1 MGNNPKISIITV
13 SFNAVKVIEETIVSV
28 INQTYTNVEYIIID
42 GGSTDG
48 TVDIIKEYADK
59 ISYWVSESD
68 KGIYDAMN
76 KGGIKALGDFLYF
89 LNAGDSFYN
98 KSSLMSVV
106 KEMELNGNID
116 VYLGNVICSFR
127 NVLMGVVKAGSLVT
141 AWYTPPHQGMFIK
154 RALFVNML
162 YGCSYRLLGDREFLL
177 RLRYERNA
185 LFKIIDVVVSEYDL
199 GGLSSSRQNSLIL
212 FREAKSL
219 AKKYDGNYMYNS
231 CYQYFKA
238 LLKYMSSY
246 VISDNLYFRI
256 LYFRAK

>member
-106 KEMELNGNID
+106 KEMELN
-116 VYLGNVICSFR
+116 LGNVICSFR

-246 VISDNLYFRI
+246 LISDNLYFRI

>member
-106 KEMELNGNID
+106 KEMELNGC
-116 VYLGNVICSFR
+116 VFR
-127 NVLMGVVKAGSLVT
+127 KCNL
-141 AWYTPPHQGMFIK
+141 
-154 RALFVNML
+154 LFSKCAN
-162 YGCSYRLLGDREFLL
+162 
-177 RLRYERNA
+177 
-185 LFKIIDVVVSEYDL
+185 
-199 GGLSSSRQNSLIL
+199 GG
-212 FREAKSL
+212 
-219 AKKYDGNYMYNS
+219 G
-231 CYQYFKA
+231 
-238 LLKYMSSY
+238 
-246 VISDNLYFRI
+246 
-256 LYFRAK
+256 

>member
-106 KEMELNGNID
+106 KEIELNENVD
-116 VYLGNVICSFR
+116 VYLGNIICSFR
-127 NVLMGVVKAGSLVT
+127 NVLMGVVKASSFVT

-162 YGCSYRLLGDREFLL
+162 YGRSYRLLGDREFLL

-185 LFKIIDVVVSEYDL
+185 LFKLIDVVVSEYDL

-219 AKKYDGNYMYNS
+219 AKK
-231 CYQYFKA
+231 
-238 LLKYMSSY
+238 
-246 VISDNLYFRI
+246 
-256 LYFRAK
+256 